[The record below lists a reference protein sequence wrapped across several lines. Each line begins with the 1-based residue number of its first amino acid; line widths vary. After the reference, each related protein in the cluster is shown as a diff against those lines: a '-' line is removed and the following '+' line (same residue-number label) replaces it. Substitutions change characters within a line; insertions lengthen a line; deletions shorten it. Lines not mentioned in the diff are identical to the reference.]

1 MSLSLSKLCGL
12 QFHKEVKKRM
22 DVTLGGLSQLLV
34 ILCVMLGS
42 LYLTA
47 EGRMTSEQL
56 FTLWG
61 GILSGMG
68 IGYINGKK
76 AV

>member
-1 MSLSLSKLCGL
+1 M
-12 QFHKEVKKRM
+12 EVS
-22 DVTLGGLSQLLV
+22 LGGISQLFV

-47 EGRMTSEQL
+47 EGKMTTDQL
-56 FTLWG
+56 LVLWG

-68 IGYINGKK
+68 IGYINGRK
-76 AV
+76 A